1 MTRGE
6 GGGARA
12 TTNKSAERAKAL
24 AGWVLGSCSQP
35 PETSNP
41 TPTLIS
47 TETTTSESVIPQ
59 TRRADKLSSNQV
71 TAAADPP
78 ASVSARV
85 LAPAGDSQQ
94 AVSQIDR

>member
-1 MTRGE
+1 MTSDEGRE
-6 GGGARA
+6 GGGEGHHQQECREG
-12 TTNKSAERAKAL
+12 KGL
-24 AGWVLGSCSQP
+24 AGWVLSSCSQP

-78 ASVSARV
+78 ASF
-85 LAPAGDSQQ
+85 PPEF
-94 AVSQIDR
+94 